1 MKTSEIKKL
10 SSEEMAVK
18 LEAARKELFNLKMRK
33 AIGQLD
39 KTSRIQSVKK
49 SIAKILTIQKE
60 LA

>member
-10 SSEEMAVK
+10 SSEEMEAK
-18 LEAARKELFNLKMRK
+18 LVAARKELFNLKMRK

-49 SIAKILTIQKE
+49 SIARILTIQKE
-60 LA
+60 IA

>member
-1 MKTSEIKKL
+1 MKASEIKKL
-10 SSEEMAVK
+10 SGEEIEAK
-18 LEAARKELFNLKMRK
+18 LTAARKELFNLKMRK

-49 SIAKILTIQKE
+49 SIARILTVQKE